1 MTGLDAEEAAE
12 YQYQYDAERGQ
23 EIMLKITVSRDP
35 QGTTFALA
43 GKLMGPW
50 VRELEQCWARTEP
63 SERET
68 AVIDLNET
76 TYIDADG
83 KELLASLCRQG
94 VTFRAGGCLT
104 RAIVDDVTESCR
116 NRSRDRSI
124 GSAGQRH

>member
-1 MTGLDAEEAAE
+1 
-12 YQYQYDAERGQ
+12 
-23 EIMLKITVSRDP
+23 MLKITVTRDT

-50 VRELEQCWARTEP
+50 VRELEQCWAQTEP

-68 AVIDLNET
+68 AVIDLRET

-83 KELLASLCRQG
+83 KALLASLCQQG

-104 RAIVDDVTESCR
+104 RAIVEDVTMSCR
-116 NRSRDRSI
+116 DRSRDRSI
-124 GSAGQRH
+124 GSTGNCH

>member
-1 MTGLDAEEAAE
+1 
-12 YQYQYDAERGQ
+12 
-23 EIMLKITVSRDP
+23 MLKITVSRDT

-50 VRELEQCWARTEP
+50 VRELEQCWAQTEP

-68 AVIDLNET
+68 AVIDLRET

-83 KELLASLCRQG
+83 KALLASLCQQG

-104 RAIVDDVTESCR
+104 RAIVEDVTMSC
-116 NRSRDRSI
+116 RDRSI
-124 GSAGQRH
+124 GSTGNCH